1 MPDGGGG
8 EGGGGAGGGGGW
20 EGGGGEGGDTAEPL
34 PAERQPVGS
43 AESLSETLRAAADSL
58 WATTAACQGQ
68 RCAPPESTPRAPEAS
83 LRVWRPILGNDGGV
97 PAEATLRA
105 TRIDATRTRGPL
117 RVAADPLRATT
128 AACQGQRCAPPE
140 SSQPR
145 VPRPPKRAAEGGAL
159 HHSWSCGVIG
169 AANAA
174 ACRINAARQPLGS
187 STAHG
192 RSRHVLLQPVCGPGG

>member
-1 MPDGGGG
+1 MGRGG
-8 EGGGGAGGGGGW
+8 EVGGGAGSGGAPGTSRCHGVRRRY
-20 EGGGGEGGDTAEPL
+20 EV
-34 PAERQPVGS
+34 PVGQTHRYLVAPHS
-43 AESLSETLRAAADSL
+43 VESNSGR
-58 WATTAACQGQ
+58 GG
-68 RCAPPESTPRAPEAS
+68 RFF
-83 LRVWRPILGNDGGV
+83 VGNDGGV
-97 PAEATLRA
+97 PGATLRATRIHATRTRGLSPRVAADPGQHGGVPAGATLRA

-128 AACQGQRCAPPE
+128 AACQGQRCAPPK